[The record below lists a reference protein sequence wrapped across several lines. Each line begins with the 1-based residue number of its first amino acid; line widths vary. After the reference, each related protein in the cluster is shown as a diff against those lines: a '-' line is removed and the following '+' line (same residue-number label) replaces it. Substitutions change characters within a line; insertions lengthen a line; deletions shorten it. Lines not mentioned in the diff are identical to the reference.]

1 MLDPRMTRLADLLV
15 NYSTKIQPGEH
26 LLIEIF
32 DAPEEMAVALVK
44 AARKA
49 GGHPHVALRGTR
61 VMRALVDDAD
71 EENLKVWADYDLHR
85 MKQMQAY
92 IGLRGAGNVSEMSG
106 IADDQM
112 KRWGRLYQKPVH
124 FDQRVEHTKWCVL
137 RWPTPSMAQLAQV
150 NSDAFEDFYFNVC
163 TLDYAKMAQAAEK
176 LAERMRKTDKVHIKG
191 PGDTDISFSIKGIPI
206 VPCCGEMN
214 IPDGECFTAPVR
226 DSINGVIHFNTPTIF
241 NGISFENVRLQFK
254 DGKVVDATADQNT
267 EKINP
272 ILDTDEGGRYV
283 GEFAIGFNPY
293 VLNAMKDIL
302 FDEKIA
308 GSLHLTPGRA
318 YEEAHNGNDSEIHWD
333 LVLIQRP
340 EYGGGT
346 IAFDGEVV
354 RKDGLFIND
363 ELKALNPDA
372 LKA

>member
-15 NYSTKIQPGEH
+15 NYSTRVQPGEH

-32 DAPEEMAVALVK
+32 DGPEEMAVALVK

-49 GGHPHVALRGTR
+49 GGHPHVTVRANRI
-61 VMRALVDDAD
+61 MRALVNDAG

-92 IGLRGAGNVSEMSG
+92 IGLRGAANVSEMSG
-106 IADDQM
+106 IDDDQM
-112 KRWGRLYQKPVH
+112 KRWGRLYMKPVH

-150 NSDAFEDFYFNVC
+150 NTDTFEDFYFNVC

-176 LAERMRKTDKVHIKG
+176 LAERMRNTDKIEIKG
-191 PGDTDISFSIKGIPI
+191 PGDTDISFSIKGIPV
-206 VPCCGEMN
+206 VPCCGQMN
-214 IPDGECFTAPVR
+214 IPDGECFTAPVK

-241 NGISFENVRLQFK
+241 NGISAE
-254 DGKVVDATADQNT
+254 KV
-267 EKINP
+267 NP

-293 VLNAMKDIL
+293 VEHAMKDIL

-354 RKDGLFIND
+354 RKDGLFVAD
-363 ELKALNPDA
+363 DLKALNPDA